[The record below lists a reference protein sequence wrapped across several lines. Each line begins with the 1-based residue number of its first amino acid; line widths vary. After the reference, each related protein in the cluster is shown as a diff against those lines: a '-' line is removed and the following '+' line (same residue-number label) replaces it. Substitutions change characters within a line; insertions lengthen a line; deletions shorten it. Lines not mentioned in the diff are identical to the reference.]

1 MASRLL
7 AFMAF
12 LTLSAPAFEAKVRSS
27 DAFMSSIDMKNLFRL
42 EVAMVDVLRKQKE
55 QLEAGLQS
63 IRGYVQEGKKR
74 PLKAFIGL
82 ISCVALVSLI

>member
-1 MASRLL
+1 MSLVKTALLLVASSAL
-7 AFMAF
+7 A
-12 LTLSAPAFEAKVRSS
+12 EAKVRTT

-63 IRGYVQEGKKR
+63 IRGYMQEGIFLYKR
-74 PLKAFIGL
+74 
-82 ISCVALVSLI
+82 